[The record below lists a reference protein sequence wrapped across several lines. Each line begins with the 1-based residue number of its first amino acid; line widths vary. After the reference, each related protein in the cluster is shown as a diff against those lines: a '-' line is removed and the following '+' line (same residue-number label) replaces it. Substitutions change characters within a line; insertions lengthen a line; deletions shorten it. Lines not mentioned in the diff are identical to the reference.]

1 MNDQTKK
8 IYIILLITFH
18 HCTIEKFKAK
28 IVDLVTWTYW
38 YWNWF
43 WLGQLSRELNKTFNY
58 SFKAFL
64 CFGLAKIT
72 RIIHQNQLLLT
83 KFGRVLPY
91 WTDDVKSEAKLQII
105 KPLNQE
111 NLGRVWIN
119 GRTFFTANYY
129 LYVLNRFYVISMEFL
144 SLSRRCP
151 SSRNVP
157 QRQGARKT
165 VCFLRLPHSIIAKYV
180 SCRSS
185 KLRDSLNQA
194 IRVNVVQVKPLV
206 RYFRV
211 LVKKPVSIMFFLPLF
226 LC

>member
-1 MNDQTKK
+1 M
-8 IYIILLITFH
+8 I
-18 HCTIEKFKAK
+18 
-28 IVDLVTWTYW
+28 WSYW

-43 WLGQLSRELNKTFNY
+43 CLGQRPRGLNKTFNY
-58 SFKAFL
+58 SFKTFL
-64 CFGLAKIT
+64 RFWLAKIT
-72 RIIHQNQLLLT
+72 RIIHQNQLLLA
-83 KFGRVLPY
+83 KFERVLPY

-111 NLGRVWIN
+111 NLGRVWVN